1 MVYRLKKG
9 LDIPIQGTPDQS
21 IAEGPEV
28 RSVALLGADYIGLK
42 PVLQVQEGDRVQL
55 GQTLFHH
62 REMPR
67 ITFTSPASG
76 VVTAINR
83 GARRSLQSVVV
94 RVEGDE
100 QKAFNS
106 YQASELTE
114 LSREQVVEDLL
125 VSGQWPALRS
135 RPYSKVPSPDDTPD
149 AIFVNAMDTNPLA
162 ADPAIIIGSHPD
174 ELLYGLTVISK
185 LTPGKVYLCK
195 DADTNLPE
203 VKLASVEVQS
213 FAGPH
218 PAGLVGT
225 HIHFVNPVGDGRCV
239 WHLNYQDLIAIG
251 SLFATGRWF
260 VERIVSLAGP
270 AVKQPRLLR
279 TRLGASIEDLVRD
292 ELQDV
297 ECRVVSG
304 SILSGRR
311 AVDEVNFL
319 GRYHFQV
326 SALTEG
332 RERRFLGWLN
342 PSAKYFSASNV
353 FFSSFL
359 QNKRFPLTTSQ
370 NGSPRAMVPIE
381 AYQRVTPLQIL
392 PTQLL
397 RALLVGDT
405 EMAQALGC
413 LELDEEDLALCTFVC
428 PSKYEFGSA
437 LRDALTRIEKEG

>member
-9 LDIPIQGTPDQS
+9 LDIPIQGTPDQT
-21 IAEGPEV
+21 IAEGPEIK
-28 RSVALLGADYIGLK
+28 SVALLGPDYIGLK
-42 PVLQVQEGDRVQL
+42 PVLHIQEGDRVKL
-55 GQTLFHH
+55 GQPLFHH
-62 REMPR
+62 RETPSV
-67 ITFTSPASG
+67 TFTSPASG

-94 RVEGDE
+94 RLEGTE
-100 QKAFNS
+100 QESFNS
-106 YQASELTE
+106 YEPSQLTE

-125 VSGQWPALRS
+125 VAGQWTAFRS
-135 RPYSKVPSPDDTPD
+135 RPYSKVPSPDDIPD

-162 ADPAIIIGSHPD
+162 VDPAIIIGSYLD
-174 ELLYGLTVISK
+174 DLLRGLAVITK
-185 LTPGKVYLCK
+185 LTTGKVYLCK
-195 DADTNLPE
+195 AADTDIPE
-203 VKLASVEVQS
+203 FDLDTVEIQS

-225 HIHFVNPVGDGRCV
+225 HIHFVDPVGGGRRV

-251 SLFATGRWF
+251 SLFSTGRLF
-260 VERIVSLAGP
+260 MERIVSLAGP
-270 AVKQPRLLR
+270 AVKQPRLVR
-279 TRLGASIEDLVRD
+279 SRLGASIEDLVKD

-319 GRYHFQV
+319 GRYHLQV

-332 RERRFLGWLN
+332 RERHFLGWLN
-342 PSAKYFSASNV
+342 PSARYFSASNV
-353 FFSSFL
+353 FFSSFFP
-359 QNKRFPLTTSQ
+359 NKRFPLTTSQ

-437 LRDALTRIEKEG
+437 LRDTLTRIEKEG

>member
-1 MVYRLKKG
+1 MVHRLKKG
-9 LDIPIQGTPDQS
+9 LDIPILGEPNQKIS
-21 IAEGPEV
+21 EGPEIK
-28 RSVALLGADYIGLK
+28 SVALLGSDYVGLK
-42 PVLQVQEGDRVQL
+42 PVLQVQEGDRVKL

-62 REMPR
+62 RETPR

-76 VVTAINR
+76 LVAEINR

-94 RVEGDE
+94 RLEGNE
-100 QKAFNS
+100 QESFNS
-106 YQASELTE
+106 YQPGQLTE
-114 LSREQVVEDLL
+114 LTREQVVEDLL
-125 VSGQWPALRS
+125 ISGLWTALRS
-135 RPYSKVPSPDDTPD
+135 RPYSKVPSPDDIPD

-162 ADPAIIIGSHPD
+162 ADPATIIRSYPED
-174 ELLYGLTVISK
+174 LQRGLAVITK
-185 LTPGKVYLCK
+185 LTAGKVYLCK
-195 DADTNLPE
+195 AADSDVPE
-203 VKLASVEVQS
+203 FDLDTVEIRS
-213 FAGPH
+213 FTGPH

-225 HIHFVNPVGDGRCV
+225 HIHFVEPVGDGRCV

-251 SLFATGRWF
+251 RLFSTGQLF

-270 AVKQPRLLR
+270 AVKQPRLVR
-279 TRLGASIEDLVRD
+279 SRLGASIEDLVRD

-319 GRYHFQV
+319 GRYHLQI

-353 FFSSFL
+353 FFSSFFP
-359 QNKRFPLTTSQ
+359 NKRFPLSTSQ